1 MTIPQK
7 HEFIFVIVCG
17 DLLSSVIIKWCSTLL
32 AHLSTLCPSYV
43 HQQLLKK
50 TSSETAWPNLIKHH
64 RKLLWVTVY
73 KNTLRCH
80 DWPTTTERSTS
91 CFALKNI
98 SSETNESNSMTMR
111 LEITSAQPS
120 DWSIHL
126 QDSILIGQDS
136 GQLVDYTIWWTFH
149 TENLKLHKKIVPL
162 CQNRSMRP
170 SEFQTK
176 Y

>member
-73 KNTLRCH
+73 KNTTRCH
-80 DWPTTTERSTS
+80 DWPTTTTTEWSTS

-111 LEITSAQPS
+111 LEITSV
-120 DWSIHL
+120 
-126 QDSILIGQDS
+126 LIGQYIYKTVFW
-136 GQLVDYTIWWTFH
+136 LV
-149 TENLKLHKKIVPL
+149 KIVV
-162 CQNRSMRP
+162 S
-170 SEFQTK
+170 
-176 Y
+176 